1 MSTTDRK
8 SASGAPSGSDG
19 ADDQVGYRKPP
30 RAYTW
35 TKGQSGNPK
44 GRRKGAK
51 NESTV
56 IREVLTRKIEIR
68 IGGRVRKTTVLE
80 AIVFK
85 VAEDSLK
92 GNTKSAAFLLNRFA
106 ALVSGELQ
114 PQDMSEDDRACWRP
128 SRSRL
133 PRATVPEKLHEQH
146 RTKGS

>member
-1 MSTTDRK
+1 MSPANRK
-8 SASGAPSGSDG
+8 AAPSASSGSNG
-19 ADDQVGYRKPP
+19 ADSQVGYRKPP

-35 TKGQSGNPK
+35 TPGQSGNPK

-68 IGGRVRKTTVLE
+68 IGGHVRKTTVLE
-80 AIVFK
+80 AIILKMV
-85 VAEDSLK
+85 EDSLK

-114 PQDMSEDDRACWRP
+114 PQDMSEDDRAVLEAFAQQAAARN
-128 SRSRL
+128 
-133 PRATVPEKLHEQH
+133 
-146 RTKGS
+146 GSGETP